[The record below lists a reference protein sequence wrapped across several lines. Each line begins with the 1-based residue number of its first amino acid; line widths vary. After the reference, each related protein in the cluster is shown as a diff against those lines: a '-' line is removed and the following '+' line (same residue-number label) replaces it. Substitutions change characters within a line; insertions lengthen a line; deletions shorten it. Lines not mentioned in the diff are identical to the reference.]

1 MWGKRDRVRAGGK
14 GGEGPVAVIA
24 DQKSAGGFMPAVRY
38 MKWGRQGI
46 LTMIRRIAHESRPDP
61 ESPLKGVFTCRTA
74 HELHSLEVP
83 FSRAS
88 CAIWPT
94 RSFGKTASPQ
104 PRPSSCDYGLRDYP
118 VGVDNKRRL
127 VEIGGT
133 KNGLSRQ
140 GCGAGIC
147 RGVPYGTQG
156 FDIRNTFCC

>member
-1 MWGKRDRVRAGGK
+1 
-14 GGEGPVAVIA
+14 
-24 DQKSAGGFMPAVRY
+24 MPAVRY

-46 LTMIRRIAHESRPDP
+46 LTMIRRIAHESHPDP

-74 HELHSLEVP
+74 HELHLLEVP

-127 VEIGGT
+127 VEIGGDKEKRSFT
-133 KNGLSRQ
+133 ARVRCWNMPW
-140 GCGAGIC
+140 GAVWYTRI
-147 RGVPYGTQG
+147 
-156 FDIRNTFCC
+156 